1 MIKSIDKINWSNQ
14 SIKSIDQ
21 IKYDQIKYDQIIYK
35 QHIITNQVLFALFA
49 ETKNIRVLDDV
60 GIQKVGNDV
69 EIQNVKDINSTIEET
84 LEGNVSGI
92 LIIIITGICSSDNL

>member
-21 IKYDQIKYDQIIYK
+21 IKYDQIIYK
-35 QHIITNQVLFALFA
+35 QHIITNQVLYALFA
-49 ETKNIRVLDDV
+49 EPKISFDV
-60 GIQKVGNDV
+60 GVQIPGNDV
-69 EIQNVKDINSTIEET
+69 EIQNVKDINSPIESI

-92 LIIIITGICSSDNL
+92 LIIIITGICLSDNL